1 MLNLNPIN
9 LNKSIESI
17 PDRVGDINKQK
28 QQFNSILLEF
38 KMRQINALSGLF
50 GNEKETRSDPL
61 TGYSHLLLD
70 TLKAKNNLLL
80 QQGAQQTNVSA
91 IDANPIIQSSKND
104 FQKEQE
110 IRLDNMD
117 GTQPGQ
123 KPGTSENVVQSQSGA
138 KQGNK
143 VEVAAVLPALPT
155 TEKVQAKAVSNPTMR
170 DMARDAAKKYGIPEQ
185 WFEKLIQGES
195 AFDPMA
201 VSPKGAMGLGQLM
214 PGTAKDMGLRIGSPL
229 DRSAGSVWNPASNLD
244 ASARYLRQLYDRYSG
259 MGIGDKEAWNFTAG
273 AYNAGMGNIQKA
285 MDRLDDDTPLA
296 WKQLASVLPKVTG
309 QSSRET
315 LRYVENLRA

>member
-9 LNKSIESI
+9 LNKSIEALPNRSEI
-17 PDRVGDINKQK
+17 TVKQK
-28 QQFNSILLEF
+28 QQFNSLLLEF
-38 KMRQINALSGLF
+38 KMKQVNALSGLL
-50 GNEKETRSDPL
+50 GNEKETPSDPL

-70 TLKAKNNLLL
+70 SLKAKNNFLLPPREHVVNMKL
-80 QQGAQQTNVSA
+80 VDGSQT
-91 IDANPIIQSSKND
+91 IQASKND
-104 FQKEQE
+104 FQAVQE
-110 IRLDNMD
+110 VKLDNID
-117 GTQPGQ
+117 TAQTDLKLETSNSAIQPQ
-123 KPGTSENVVQSQSGA
+123 PSSKLDR
-138 KQGNK
+138 
-143 VEVAAVLPALPT
+143 VEVTGVAHIAI
-155 TEKVQAKAVSNPTMR
+155 EKVQAKPVSSPTTR
-170 DMARDAAKKYGIPEQ
+170 DLARDAAKKYGIPER

-195 AFDPMA
+195 AFDPLA

-214 PGTAKDMGLRIGSPL
+214 PGTAKDLGLRIGSPL

-259 MGIGDKEAWNFTAG
+259 MGIDDKEAWSFTAG

-296 WKQLASVLPKVTG
+296 WKQVATVLPRVTG

-315 LRYVENLRA
+315 LRYVENLRV